1 MNTRKVSIL
10 GATGS
15 VGRTCLAVMAEN
27 TGVFE
32 VVALVG
38 GRDVAALAH
47 LARETKAQFAAVADA
62 QLGLALSEALADSG
76 IASGAG
82 REAVRDAAAMACD
95 ISVSAIS
102 GVAGLEPTWVAI
114 EQGQAVALAN
124 KESLV
129 CAGQAVMAHA
139 QACGTTILPLD
150 SEHNA
155 LLQALGGQDP
165 ASISKMTITASGG
178 PFRTWSAGQIA
189 QARLED
195 ALKHPNWVMGQKITI
210 DSATLMNKGLEL
222 IEAAY
227 LFGLEADRLDVVVH
241 PQSII
246 HGMVH
251 FADGSVSAGLAMP
264 DMRVPA
270 AHCLSHGLGRR
281 LQAPDT
287 RQLDLAS
294 LGSLTFEKPD
304 LVRFPALRLAWAA
317 LRAGGAMTAILNA
330 ANEVAVAAF
339 LERRISFPAISA
351 LVETVCERLA
361 SESIAAPASLDEAL
375 AVDHV
380 ARNMARALLPDQV
393 MLAT

>member
-1 MNTRKVSIL
+1 MTRRRISVL

-27 TGVFE
+27 PGVFE

-38 GRDVAALAH
+38 GSDVVALAQ
-47 LARETKAQFAAVADA
+47 LARETRAQFAAVADA
-62 QLGLALSEALADSG
+62 RQGPALAEALAGSG
-76 IASGAG
+76 IGSGAG
-82 REAVRDAAAMACD
+82 REAVQDAAAMACD
-95 ISVSAIS
+95 ITVSAIS

-114 EQGQAVALAN
+114 AQGRAVALAN

-129 CAGQAVMAHA
+129 CAGNAVLAHA
-139 QACGTTILPLD
+139 AACGTTILPLD

-155 LLQALGGQDP
+155 LLQALGGQDA
-165 ASISKMTITASGG
+165 ASVSKMTITASGG
-178 PFRTWSAGQIA
+178 PFRTWTAEQIA

-222 IEAAY
+222 IEAAF
-227 LFGLEADRLDVVVH
+227 LFGLDANRLDVVVH

-251 FADGSVSAGLAMP
+251 FADGAVSAGLAMP

-281 LQAPDT
+281 LQAPEM
-287 RQLDLAS
+287 RQLDLCS
-294 LGSLTFEKPD
+294 HGGLTFERPD
-304 LVRFPALRLAWAA
+304 LIRFPALRLAWDA

-339 LERRISFPAISA
+339 LARRIAFMAIPA
-351 LVETVCERLA
+351 LVETVCEKLA
-361 SESIAAPASLDEAL
+361 RERIAAPASLDEAL

-380 ARNMARALLPDQV
+380 ARNMARSLLPDQAKP
-393 MLAT
+393 AT

>member
-1 MNTRKVSIL
+1 MSRRKISIL

-27 TGVFE
+27 PGVFE

-38 GRDVAALAH
+38 GRDVVALAQ
-47 LARETKAQFAAVADA
+47 LARETRAQFAAVADVQFGA
-62 QLGLALSEALADSG
+62 ALSEALAGSG

-82 REAVRDAAAMACD
+82 PEAVRDAAAMACD

-114 EQGQAVALAN
+114 AQGRAVALAN

-129 CAGQAVMAHA
+129 CAGKAVMAHA
-139 QACGTTILPLD
+139 SACGTTILPLD

-178 PFRTWSAGQIA
+178 PFRTWSAEQIA

-251 FADGSVSAGLAMP
+251 FADGSVSAGLAVP
-264 DMRVPA
+264 DMCVPA
-270 AHCLSHGLGRR
+270 AHCLSHGLGQR
-281 LQAPDT
+281 LQAPKA

-304 LVRFPALRLAWAA
+304 LVRFPALLLAWDA

-339 LERRISFPAISA
+339 LARRINFAAIPA
-351 LVETVCERLA
+351 LVETVCERLE
-361 SESIAAPASLDEAL
+361 SERFAAPASLDDAL

-380 ARNMARALLPDQV
+380 ARNMARALLPDHAL
-393 MLAT
+393 LAT